1 VTGLVL
7 PFERLRALARYSCDD
22 TELVLEAADCLADF
36 GPDPTQLLTVCRRL
50 LAHHPACGPLW
61 WLCARVVA
69 APDPAA
75 AARDAGDRLARDRT
89 SARLASVLPF
99 PHDEP
104 IAVLGWPEL
113 AGRALAERPDLDIV
127 VVRDDRASVRLR
139 TRVFDDEL
147 RVRMVDLTEA
157 IAASPSHLLVEA
169 AALSPTTAL
178 VPEGAGDLLWS
189 LGTTRLWVVA
199 GVGRLLPQ
207 RLFDV
212 AQAEV
217 ERADDPSVEAV
228 ELTRADRI
236 AGPAGLDPVDRFVAR
251 IDCPAAPELLRL

>member
-1 VTGLVL
+1 VL
-7 PFERLRALARYSCDD
+7 PFERLRALARHAGDD
-22 TELVLEAADCLADF
+22 TELVLEAADCIADF
-36 GPDPTQLLTVCRRL
+36 GPDPTQLVTVCRRL

-75 AARDAGDRLARDRT
+75 AARDAGDRLERDRT
-89 SARLASVLPF
+89 ASRLASVLPF

-104 IAVLGWPEL
+104 IAVLGWPEI

-127 VVRDDRASVRLR
+127 VVRDDRASMRLR
-139 TRVFDDEL
+139 ARLLDGEV

-157 IAASPSHLLVEA
+157 IAASPSHLLLEV
-169 AALSPTTAL
+169 AALSPTAAL
-178 VPEGAGDLLWS
+178 VPEGAADLLWS
-189 LGTTRLWVVA
+189 LGTTTLWLVA

-212 AQAEV
+212 ARTEI
-217 ERADDPSVEAV
+217 ERADESRFETMG
-228 ELTRADRI
+228 LTRVDRV

-251 IDCPAAPELLRL
+251 LDCPVAPELLRL